1 MLDNILVEYLNSVEI
16 EPRVA
21 KDDNENSVIYYD
33 IETKS
38 GRNARVAHIISKD
51 SKNISTI
58 VSGLSRT
65 IPFYKKNEVWEF
77 INDKN
82 IEENKIKFLLT
93 EENKIVFSVDRVVQ
107 TGSDIDPSVIFDDY
121 KKILRRVDEYTLVN
135 YIEENYSKS
144 LDINEIIRNSTDNIA
159 DEMVKDIKDYLNS
172 KDIFVSRVEE
182 GNNIKLIFKIVNS
195 AANAYEVEY
204 KIYKNSKDQFI
215 EFKNIFGNQKEVSK
229 LYMLEVAWNLNVR
242 YGNIKYIYREESNSF
257 DVRLNYHIDPERLNP
272 EELLRDIIV
281 HSDLFEIEYNNFVQY
296 LQSQVINLFIETP
309 DNDDSI

>member
-1 MLDNILVEYLNSVEI
+1 MDNRLVDYLNSIDI
-16 EPRVA
+16 ESRTV

-33 IETKS
+33 IDTKS
-38 GRNARVAHIISKD
+38 GRTARVAHIVSRD
-51 SKNISTI
+51 GKNISTV

-93 EENKIVFSVDRVVQ
+93 EENKIAFSIDRVIQ
-107 TGSDIDPSVIFDDY
+107 TGSEIEPSAIVDDY

-144 LDINEIIRNSTDNIA
+144 LDINEIIRNSSDHIA
-159 DEMVKDIKDYLNS
+159 EDMVQDIKDYLNS

-215 EFKNIFGNQKEVSK
+215 EFRNIFGNQKEVSK

-242 YGNIKYIYREESNSF
+242 YGNIKYIYTEETNSF
-257 DVRLNYHIDPERLNP
+257 NVRLHYHIEPEKLNP
-272 EELLRDIIV
+272 EELLKDIIV
-281 HSDLFEIEYNNFVQY
+281 HSDLFEIEYKNFLQY
-296 LQSQVINLFIETP
+296 LQSQVIDLFIETP
-309 DNDDSI
+309 DNDNSL